1 MKSLATIT
9 GYCWIAI
16 SMFALTVASAW
27 AQETPD
33 TSDAE
38 KPTEATEKK
47 EPEREKKDGV
57 KPYDEV
63 ITKDAKTDPGLF
75 FVHRVD
81 SKVYYEIP
89 TSELSTDML
98 WVTQIGGTQAG
109 FSIAGMPVQ
118 DRVVRWE
125 LREENILLRD
135 VKYAIRADVDD
146 PIKDAVERS
155 SIKPIIR
162 VFPVAAWGKD
172 KAPVI
177 DVTALFKS
185 DVAEFSAKRQ
195 FEASGMDDKRTF
207 IEEIKSFPENVEAK
221 VLVTYTLSDRDREE
235 RREGPDPRRG
245 PRRGPRRDSS
255 QSGVSVLLHHSMVKL
270 PDNPMKPRRFDERVG
285 FFTVRFEDY
294 GTDVRHQVEDVRYI
308 TRWRLEKKEPDADV
322 SEPVKPIVFYVD
334 RDTPAKW
341 KPWVKKGIEMWQP
354 AFEAAGFK
362 NAIIGKY
369 APSRREDPDWD
380 PEDARIS
387 CIRWLPSTT
396 ENAFGPHVNDP
407 RTGEIL
413 EADVRMYHN
422 VLKLVRD
429 WYFVQASPSDK
440 RAQKLPMPDDLVGEL
455 LAYVVA
461 HEVGHSIGFPHN
473 MKASSSYTVEQL
485 RDPEFTKKNGTEAS
499 IMDYGRFNYVAQPED
514 GAALIPMVGP
524 YDLFAVEWGYKQFKK
539 DADEKAEL
547 EKIVKRQIDEPMLL
561 YGDVNSEEDPT
572 QQTEDLGSDPI
583 LATELGLKNIDRV
596 ADFLVEATCD
606 KGEDYRLLENMYQRL
621 LGQRN
626 RELGHVANLVG
637 GSVRRNFWYGDADKV
652 FSPIEADRQ
661 RKAVEF
667 LNEHAFHAPKEL
679 VSPAITARL
688 EANGVADRIL
698 TSQRSMLTNLINEAR
713 IKRMAEQAEH
723 AGETAVYGPA
733 QMLADLRDGIWS
745 ELKQEAAK
753 IGLYRRNLQRAHVDH
768 LVSLVPAE
776 SASCDLPAL
785 ARREL
790 TNLRNAIGE
799 LKTEDEVTIAHLADI
814 KARIEQ
820 GLDPRGKPREEAET
834 TGGAQ

>member
-1 MKSLATIT
+1 MMQLRILTSRGVAAILATMLI
-9 GYCWIAI
+9 
-16 SMFALTVASAW
+16 VAAAW
-27 AQETPD
+27 AQESPD
-33 TSDAE
+33 TQKPDDAE
-38 KPTEATEKK
+38 PTSETKDGD
-47 EPEREKKDGV
+47 REKKDGV
-57 KPYDEV
+57 KPYDDV
-63 ITKDAKTDPGLF
+63 ITKDATTDPGLF

-81 SKVYYEIP
+81 SKVFYEIP
-89 TSELSTDML
+89 TEQLSTDML

-125 LREENILLRD
+125 LREESILLRD
-135 VKYAIRADVDD
+135 VKYAIRAEVDD

-155 SIKPIIR
+155 SLKPIIR

-185 DVAEFSAKRQ
+185 DVAEFSPKRQ
-195 FEASGMDDKRTF
+195 LDVSGVDEKRTF
-207 IEEIKSFPENVEAK
+207 VEEIKSFPENIETK
-221 VLVTYTLSDRDREE
+221 VLATYALSDREDNEPGE
-235 RREGPDPRRG
+235 RRRG
-245 PRRGPRRDSS
+245 RRDSS
-255 QSGVSVLLHHSMVKL
+255 QSGVTVLLHHSMVKL
-270 PDNPMKPRRFDERVG
+270 PETLMKPRRFDERVG
-285 FFTVRFEDY
+285 FITVRFEDY
-294 GTDVRHQVEDVRYI
+294 GTDVRHQVEDIRYI
-308 TRWRLEKKEPDADV
+308 TRWRLEKKDPNAEV

-362 NAIIGKY
+362 NAILGKY

-380 PEDARIS
+380 AEDARIS

-429 WYFVQASPSDK
+429 WYFVQASPNDK
-440 RAQKLPMPDDLVGEL
+440 RAQKLPLPDDLVGEL

-473 MKASSSYTVEQL
+473 MKASSTYTVEQL
-485 RDPEFTKKNGTEAS
+485 RDPEFTKQNGTEAS
-499 IMDYGRFNYVAQPED
+499 IMDYGRFNYVAQPGD
-514 GAALIPMVGP
+514 GAALIPVVGP
-524 YDLFAVEWGYKQFKK
+524 YDRFAVEWGYRQFDK

-547 EKIVKRQIDEPMLL
+547 EKIVKRQIDEPMLR
-561 YGDVNSEEDPT
+561 YGDANPQEDPS

-596 ADFLVEATCD
+596 ASFLVTATCD

-621 LGQRN
+621 HGQRN

-637 GSVRRNFWYGDADKV
+637 GFVRTNLWFGDADRIYAPV
-652 FSPIEADRQ
+652 DAAQQ
-661 RKAVEF
+661 RNAIEF
-667 LNEHAFHAPKEL
+667 LNTHAFQVPKSL
-679 VSPAITARL
+679 VAEDITLRL
-688 EANGVADRIL
+688 ETNGVADRVL
-698 TSQRSMLTNLINEAR
+698 ESQRSALTNLIDEDR
-713 IKRMAEQAEH
+713 IKRMAEQAQR
-723 AGETAVYGPA
+723 AGDDGIYMPA
-733 QMLADLRDGIWS
+733 EMLADVRRGIWD
-745 ELKQEAAK
+745 ELDEQAVR
-753 IGLYRRNLQRAHVDH
+753 IDLYRRNLQRAYVEH
-768 LVSLVPAE
+768 LSSLVRG
-776 SASCDLPAL
+776 ASNGSDLPAL
-785 ARREL
+785 ARSEL
-790 TNLRNAIGE
+790 TQLRDAIGQLQNNE
-799 LKTEDEVTIAHLADI
+799 LADAVTKAHLADMR
-814 KARIEQ
+814 ARIEQ
-820 GLDPRGKPREEAET
+820 SLDPRGLDREAGT
-834 TGGAQ
+834 QAGGLQ

>member
-1 MKSLATIT
+1 MVFIHALVAAFLASFNVPP
-9 GYCWIAI
+9 AH
-16 SMFALTVASAW
+16 
-27 AQETPD
+27 AQEAPD
-33 TSDAE
+33 SSKDDKPDA
-38 KPTEATEKK
+38 ATEKK
-47 EPEREKKDGV
+47 TEERGDKDGV

-63 ITKDAKTDPGLF
+63 ITGDAKTDPGLF

-81 SKVYYEIP
+81 SKVFYEIP
-89 TSELSTDML
+89 TDQLSRDML

-125 LREENILLRD
+125 LRENTILLRD

-162 VFPVAAWGKD
+162 AFPVAAWGKD

-177 DVTALFKS
+177 DVTGLFKS
-185 DVAEFSAKRQ
+185 DVSEFSARRQ
-195 FEASGMDDKRTF
+195 FDASGMDDKRTF
-207 IEEIKSFPENVEAK
+207 VEEIKSFPENIEAK
-221 VLVTYTLSDRDREE
+221 VLVTYTLSEREREGNAGE
-235 RREGPDPRRG
+235 RRR
-245 PRRGPRRDSS
+245 PRRDSS

-270 PDNPMKPRRFDERVG
+270 PENPMKPRRFDERVG

-294 GTDVRHQVEDVRYI
+294 GNGIRHQVEDVRYI
-308 TRWRLEKKEPDADV
+308 TRWRLEKKDPDADI

-334 RDTPAKW
+334 RGTPEKW
-341 KPWVKKGIEMWQP
+341 KPWIKKGIEMWQP

-380 PEDARIS
+380 AEDARIS
-387 CIRWLPSTT
+387 TIRWLPSTT

-440 RAQKLPMPDDLVGEL
+440 RAQKLPMPNDLVGEL

-473 MKASSSYTVEQL
+473 MKASSTYTVEQL
-485 RDPEFTKKNGTEAS
+485 RDPEFTKANGTEAS
-499 IMDYGRFNYVAQPED
+499 IMDYGRFNYVAQPGD
-514 GAALIPMVGP
+514 GAALIPVVGP
-524 YDLFAVEWGYKQFKK
+524 YDRFAIEWGYRQFKK

-547 EKIVKRQIDEPMLL
+547 EKIVKRQVDNPMFR
-561 YGDVNSEEDPT
+561 YGDVNAQEDPT

-583 LATELGLKNIDRV
+583 MATELGLKNIDRV
-596 ADFLVEATCD
+596 AGFLVEATCNE
-606 KGEDYRLLENMYQRL
+606 GEDYRLLENMYSRL
-621 LGQRN
+621 LSQRN

-637 GSVRRNFWYGDADKV
+637 GSVRANLWFGDADKI
-652 FSPIEADRQ
+652 FSPVDEAQQ
-661 RKAVEF
+661 RKAIEF
-667 LNEHAFHAPKEL
+667 LNEHAFHVPKAL
-679 VSPAITARL
+679 VDPAITLRL
-688 EANGVADRIL
+688 ESNGVADRVL
-698 TSQRSMLTNLINEAR
+698 SSQRSALANLINESR
-713 IKRMAEQAEH
+713 VKRMSEQVHRGGGEGYAPAE
-723 AGETAVYGPA
+723 
-733 QMLADLRDGIWS
+733 MLADLREGIWS
-745 ELKQEAAK
+745 ELSGDKVA
-753 IGLYRRNLQRAHVDH
+753 IDLYRRNLQRAHVDH
-768 LVSLVPAE
+768 LTSLINGE
-776 SASCDLPAL
+776 DASCDLPAL
-785 ARREL
+785 ARSEL
-790 TNLRNAIGE
+790 TKLHKSLTE
-799 LKTEDEVTIAHLADI
+799 LKTQSADDTTAAHLADI
-814 KARIEQ
+814 KTRIDHA
-820 GLDPRGKPREEAET
+820 LDPRGTPRAEAPAT
-834 TGGAQ
+834 TAAQ